1 MTLRW
6 HGAEEF
12 SGDFFSLRFFG
23 VGPWARHPWGHRRV
37 LTDAPRTPTAPTQG
51 RKGHGLEAWRWG
63 KHPAKETRL
72 LTRHLEEV
80 WFPGH
85 ACHALVASLFASLFA
100 GKREVPHVGA
110 SFGVPPPLP
119 LAQNL
124 PKTCG
129 GPVLLLGPCWGP
141 NRTPHWFGHA
151 NHYLKVSASPLG
163 GRGWWWA
170 RSSAWQ
176 PTCHLD
182 AQGWVRPKPDF

>member
-51 RKGHGLEAWRWG
+51 CKGHGLEAWRWG

-100 GKREVPHVGA
+100 GKREVP
-110 SFGVPPPLP
+110 
-119 LAQNL
+119 
-124 PKTCG
+124 
-129 GPVLLLGPCWGP
+129 
-141 NRTPHWFGHA
+141 
-151 NHYLKVSASPLG
+151 PLG
-163 GRGWWWA
+163 GGGRPQHTSEQPQHTSECHPRCSLRFIWGA
-170 RSSAWQ
+170 REPDGSA
-176 PTCHLD
+176 PKTKRSEI
-182 AQGWVRPKPDF
+182 ASKRPKT

>member
-23 VGPWARHPWGHRRV
+23 VGPWAKHPWGYRQV
-37 LTDAPRTPTAPTQG
+37 LTDALRTLTAPTQG

-100 GKREVPHVGA
+100 GKREVP
-110 SFGVPPPLP
+110 
-119 LAQNL
+119 
-124 PKTCG
+124 
-129 GPVLLLGPCWGP
+129 
-141 NRTPHWFGHA
+141 
-151 NHYLKVSASPLG
+151 PLG
-163 GRGWWWA
+163 G
-170 RSSAWQ
+170 
-176 PTCHLD
+176 
-182 AQGWVRPKPDF
+182 